1 MAVLAFDPFATF
13 LDVKPDGGATLLPV
27 DAEFW
32 QGLASGRIPLH
43 GSLFCFL
50 EFDGSWSHWESHPA
64 GDELILLLG
73 GSAEIELE
81 VQPEQMET
89 IHLNA
94 ETSACLMP
102 RGSWHRVRGEPGS
115 RLAFLTP
122 GEGTQHR

>member
-1 MAVLAFDPFATF
+1 MTVAAFDPFGTF
-13 LDVKPDGGATLLPV
+13 LDVKPDGGVTLLPA

-81 VQPEQMET
+81 VNPDRTET

-94 ETSACLMP
+94 EKSACLMP
-102 RGSWHRVRGEPGS
+102 RGLWHRLRAQTGS

-122 GEGTQHR
+122 GEGTRHR